1 MNKIGFAMCLIGCGG
16 MAEAY
21 GNGRELSISLILII
35 AGALL
40 IWIGDM
46 KDDIENAKRTN
57 NSNVLDRLYF
67 LKR

>member
-1 MNKIGFAMCLIGCGG
+1 MSKVGFAICLLGLGG
-16 MAEAY
+16 LAEAY